1 MGRKIAILQGH
12 PSQSGNHYCHAL
24 ADTYAE
30 AARDAG
36 HSIRRIEVTQL
47 DFPVLREPDDFRN
60 GVPPDDILK
69 SQETISWADHLF
81 VIYPLWHGTMP
92 ALLKAYVEQ
101 VFRYGYAM
109 DRRPNGL
116 PVKLLK
122 GRSARLVI
130 TMGMPALIY
139 RFYYGAHSLRSL
151 ERNILGMSGIAPIRS
166 SLIGSVE
173 SHSNSHRRKWLA
185 RVADLGRRGV

>member
-1 MGRKIAILQGH
+1 M
-12 PSQSGNHYCHAL
+12 
-24 ADTYAE
+24 
-30 AARDAG
+30 
-36 HSIRRIEVTQL
+36 